1 MIDFGG
7 NILGEFNMEQ
17 IIFIHDK
24 ENIQNDDI
32 LESGLVTSRSN
43 TTLKEYHQSFPEFL
57 DILKKAASKSDYCSP
72 LNVDL
77 DMSAVDQ
84 MWYMVK

>member
-7 NILGEFNMEQ
+7 NILGEFKMEQ

-43 TTLKEYHQSFPEFL
+43 TTLKEYHQSFP
-57 DILKKAASKSDYCSP
+57 
-72 LNVDL
+72 
-77 DMSAVDQ
+77 
-84 MWYMVK
+84 